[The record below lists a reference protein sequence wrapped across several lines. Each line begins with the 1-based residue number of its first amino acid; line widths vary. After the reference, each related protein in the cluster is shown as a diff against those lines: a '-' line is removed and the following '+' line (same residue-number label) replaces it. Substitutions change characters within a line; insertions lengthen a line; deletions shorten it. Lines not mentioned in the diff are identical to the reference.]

1 MEDHYEAVYLLS
13 KLPENVSERG
23 VRKLFEKK
31 HNLHM
36 SQYEHI
42 PNHRAAIATFET
54 TRGKPHFVCFS
65 STQYCLSYLNMNS
78 FSIVSYL
85 YCYGILFLSNRFQL
99 FIERCSRILQICEEL
114 LQWLGPLLYHIE
126 QQQLCMACGV
136 RGWNVYCILYI
147 VFVDTVCTYS
157 LMSRKAYRYM
167 I

>member
-31 HNLHM
+31 HNLRM

-65 STQYCLSYLNMNS
+65 STQYCLSYVNMMNI
-78 FSIVSYL
+78 FSRVSYF
-85 YCYGILFLSNRFQL
+85 YYYGILFLSNRVQL
-99 FIERCSRILQICEEL
+99 
-114 LQWLGPLLYHIE
+114 
-126 QQQLCMACGV
+126 
-136 RGWNVYCILYI
+136 
-147 VFVDTVCTYS
+147 S
-157 LMSRKAYRYM
+157 L
-167 I
+167 